1 MTAIERTTEM
11 KFLLAVVVALGF
23 VPWVYSQDADIREHA
38 DHTMLIGKQ
47 PIRGKF
53 YYVIE
58 DLRAGRVVQRG
69 VSVTQKDIHQGLL
82 LPANRR
88 FREGILHART
98 LKAGFSEFT
107 TPGAGQRFRFPSTT
121 FLAGTDEDT
130 DGDGLSDLGESIV
143 GTDPANPD
151 SDGDGVR
158 DGAEI
163 QQDTSPLDGTPLT
176 TGVLAVAGIDGLA
189 LDVDAL
195 NGTVAVAAGDRG
207 MALFDVGLGFTPVLL
222 RQVAAPSPVRR
233 VALADQFVA
242 GAAGASGLVILGL
255 SNDAEL
261 RRVELAGTTRE
272 SATAVAAAN
281 QVAFVGTQEGSV
293 FVVHL
298 GQATVLQ
305 RETFGNPVQDLRV
318 AGDNLFVVTGNPGPF
333 SPRTLHLCRLDGAA
347 VIRVSSL
354 ALGGF
359 GPEGLTASSRLSAGG
374 GFVYITAFV
383 GFDVVDVT
391 DPAAPRILAAARDQN
406 PNSFKQ
412 IIANGSGLGVAA
424 VGINPGLATGHDLW
438 LYDLRDPTNNTALR
452 AVFPMP
458 SRVRAVAIQN
468 GLAYAAASEGGLV
481 VVNYE
486 SPDTRRQPPT
496 LRIETS
502 FPSDTPTARAEENK
516 LERVTA
522 VVADDVQV
530 RDVQLFVDGARL
542 PVDGNFPFET
552 RFVTPALASGRTS
565 FLLWA
570 VATDTGGN
578 SATSAVMTVVLV
590 PDATPPRVTSRFPAP
605 DQLHFDDLTE
615 PGVSF
620 NEPVSTSD
628 LALEQF
634 VIARAG
640 PDGNFGPG
648 SEQLLNDG
656 RLIIRDD
663 GSLVV
668 RQLTEPLPTGR
679 YEIRVHPPVRDLAGN
694 ALTNTT
700 SWRFTVI
707 RPGDLGG
714 TDTDG
719 DGLSDIVESIL
730 GLDPANPADATRDLD
745 GDGLPT
751 SVEIRLGLN
760 PTQKDSD
767 GNGVSDALED
777 PDRDGLSNLR
787 EVQAGTDP
795 LRMDTDGDGW
805 PDEAE
810 LTGGSNPLQSASVP
824 VLFFVGTPQVEAL
837 LPAATFPVGTSFGTT
852 LASPQVEVV
861 APGIGEVGGIVL
873 GPTLAQ
879 PVVEVLA
886 SGVSFGSTAT
896 LGTTVAVPTVELILP
911 AADFDVA
918 GSFGTTLAN
927 PPIEMLV
934 PSAAVPPGTVVGPT
948 VANPPVTAKIL
959 SP

>member
-1 MTAIERTTEM
+1 M
-11 KFLLAVVVALGF
+11 KILFVLLLAMLAA
-23 VPWVYSQDADIREHA
+23 PWLRAQDAEPRDHA
-38 DHTMLIGKQ
+38 DQTMLIGRQ

-121 FLAGTDEDT
+121 FLAGTDEDS

-163 QQDTSPLDGTPLT
+163 QQDTSPLDGTPLS

-195 NGTVAVAAGDRG
+195 NGTVAVAAGERG
-207 MALFDVGLGFTPVLL
+207 IALFDVGLGFTPILS
-222 RQVAAPSPVRR
+222 RQVTAPSPVRR
-233 VALADQFVA
+233 VALADGFVA
-242 GAAGASGLVILGL
+242 GAAGASGLAVLGL
-255 SNDAEL
+255 SADAEL
-261 RRVELAGTTRE
+261 RMVELPGTTRE
-272 SATAVAAAN
+272 TAMAVAAAN

-305 RETFGNPVQDLRV
+305 RESFSSPVQDLRV
-318 AGDNLFVVTGNPGPF
+318 AGDHLFVVTGNPGPF
-333 SPRTLHLCRLDGAA
+333 SPRTLQICRLDGTEL
-347 VIRVSSL
+347 IRVSSL

-374 GFVYITAFV
+374 GFVYVAAFV

-391 DPAAPRILAAARDQN
+391 DPTTPRILAAAHDQN

-424 VGINPGLATGHDLW
+424 VGINPSAVTGHDLW
-438 LYDLRDPTNNTALR
+438 LYDLRNPTDNTALR

-458 SRVRAVAIQN
+458 ARVRAVAIQN

-486 SPDTRRQPPT
+486 SPDTQRRPPT

-502 FPSDTPTARAEENK
+502 FPSNSPIPRAEENK

-530 RDVQLFVDGARL
+530 RDVQFFVDGARL

-565 FLLWA
+565 FPLWA

-590 PDATPPRVTSRFPAP
+590 PDATPPRVTSRFPFP
-605 DQLHFDDLTE
+605 DRFHFGDVTE
-615 PGVSF
+615 AAAGF
-620 NEPVSTSD
+620 NEPI
-628 LALEQF
+628 LAAALQPQQW

-640 PDGNFGPG
+640 ANGEFGAG
-648 SEQLLNDG
+648 TEEIIDDG
-656 RLIIRDD
+656 RLLVRED
-663 GSLVV
+663 GSLIV
-668 RQLTEPLPTGR
+668 RPLSEPLATGR
-679 YEIRVHPPVRDLAGN
+679 YEIRLLPPIRDFAGN

-751 SVEIRLGLN
+751 SVEIRMGLN

-824 VLFFVGTPQVEAL
+824 VLFFLGTPRVEAL
-837 LPAATFPVGTSFGTT
+837 LPSAIFPAGTALGPTV
-852 LASPQVEVV
+852 AGPGVEII

-879 PVVEVLA
+879 PAVEVLA
-886 SGVSFGSTAT
+886 SGVSFGSASA
-896 LGTTVAVPTVELILP
+896 LGITVALPPVELILP
-911 AADFDVA
+911 VANFDVA

-927 PPIEMLV
+927 PPVELLV
-934 PSAAVPPGTVVGPT
+934 PSAAVPQGAEVGPT